1 MLVKML
7 YRDVLEYTTKP
18 NGRHDITKDVQQIIK
33 RYEISDGLC
42 NIFVKGT
49 TAGLMINED
58 DRMLMADVEKL
69 LSQLA
74 PEDKLYQRPA
84 NAHSHLRS
92 IMLSSNLSVPIA
104 AGKLLL
110 GRWQSILLWEFD
122 VEERKRMIV
131 VTVVGG

>member
-1 MLVKML
+1 ML

-18 NGRHDITKDVQQIIK
+18 GGRHDITKDVQEIIEK
-33 RYEISDGLC
+33 YEIRDGLC

-69 LSQLA
+69 LSRLA
-74 PEDKLYQRPA
+74 PEDKLYQHPT

-92 IMLSSNLSVPIA
+92 IMLSTNLSVPIA
-104 AGKLLL
+104 DGKLLL
-110 GRWQSILLWEFD
+110 GRWQSVLLWEFD
-122 VEERKRMIV
+122 VEERKRTIV
-131 VTVVGG
+131 VTMVGG